1 MGRVLS
7 QSEIDNMLRN
17 SLKDSSVL
25 PTESDSADDGAPMMS
40 DTPTPAAF
48 ADFPHLNLKAVQP
61 APAPAESDVPPGI
74 AAFKAKMEAMKAAR
88 EKAAAEQASE

>member
-17 SLKDSSVL
+17 SLKDASVL
-25 PTESDSADDGAPMMS
+25 PEDSDSSDDSAPMMS

-48 ADFPHLNLKAVQP
+48 ADFPHLNLKAIQP
-61 APAPAESDVPPGI
+61 AVPAAAESDVPPAI
-74 AAFKAKMEAMKAAR
+74 AAFKAKMEAAKAAR
-88 EKAAAEQASE
+88 EAEKASQK